1 MLHDSQ
7 LSSSTNFFLENA
19 GELRIIISR
28 RKGEVKKDKP
38 HTTPHNPHTLDY
50 M

>member
-1 MLHDSQ
+1 MILNCQ
-7 LSSSTNFFLENA
+7 VVPIFFLENA